1 MALPRMRLLDQA
13 YEEVKK
19 IDPQT
24 AITKNIIR
32 GLAIDG
38 EIKCVMVGRKR
49 LINVDDLIEYLSTA
63 YLQ

>member
-19 IDPQT
+19 MDPQT

-32 GLAIDG
+32 ELVIDG

-49 LINVDDLIEYLSTA
+49 LINVDDLIEYLSTS

>member
-19 IDPQT
+19 MDPQT

-32 GLAIDG
+32 ELVIDG

-49 LINVDDLIEYLSTA
+49 LINVDDLIEYLSNS

>member
-1 MALPRMRLLDQA
+1 MGLPRMRLLDQA

-38 EIKCVMVGRKR
+38 AIKCVMVGRKR
-49 LINVDDLIEYLSTA
+49 LINVDDLIEYLSTS